1 MTDEFEELKSILTE
15 HLEKL
20 NVILRQRNCLD
31 PKHGHV
37 WSCPWCGFKI
47 PDRKEGSRG
56 GGE

>member
-1 MTDEFEELKSILTE
+1 MSNEFEDLKSILEE

-37 WSCPWCGFKI
+37 WSCPWCGFKPAPQEI
-47 PDRKEGSRG
+47 GSRG
-56 GGE
+56 SSE